1 MEDFKKQGGVSFL
14 LVNFTGE
21 GEFYLLP
28 FETLKKYWEEAAKG
42 GESPYHILRLIKSM
56 KSL

>member
-1 MEDFKKQGGVSFL
+1 MEDFSRQGGISFL

-28 FETLKKYWEEAAKG
+28 LETLKDYWEKAAKG
-42 GESPYHILRLIKSM
+42 GRKSIP
-56 KSL
+56 